1 MLLVLL
7 GGASAA
13 SNLTPTSPPSSP
25 PRSPPPLPP
34 SPPSSPAPAPPCT
47 VEMLK
52 QRPAGDKS
60 WPVACSQTT
69 LGTHEHRAWAALLT
83 GNSENM
89 TTLALV
95 QVASLRRFSAYKT
108 Q

>member
-1 MLLVLL
+1 MLKWLSAFCVLN
-7 GGASAA
+7 SVVAA
-13 SNLTPTSPPSSP
+13 VPS
-25 PRSPPPLPP
+25 P
-34 SPPSSPAPAPPCT
+34 SPPPAPPCT